1 MPVVHSLNKVQKTIQ
16 KSKGA
21 MHPKGRK
28 FKQLNRA
35 TLREHKIN
43 EKKMQHVEKKEF
55 ELMRVKFFQEAI
67 NNRDKQETFS
77 LEDMKLFIE
86 AFLSRD
92 DKELDRLKAERRKG
106 RPPTNR
112 QLLLENKKK
121 HEEHV
126 YDSGYLVPDLSDKR
140 TVELLRNW
148 NGTTGGSSI
157 FKFIHIS
164 RDTAEFEL
172 PSKKDETMKE

>member
-1 MPVVHSLNKVQKTIQ
+1 MPIQHSLSKVQKTIQ

-35 TLREHKIN
+35 TLREQKIAD
-43 EKKMQHVEKKEF
+43 KKMQHVEKKEF
-55 ELMRVKFFQEAI
+55 ELLRVKFLQEAI
-67 NNRDKQETFS
+67 TNREGQETFS
-77 LEDMKLFIE
+77 LDEIKLFIE
-86 AFLSRD
+86 AFLTRD
-92 DKELDRLKAERRKG
+92 DEELDKLKAERRKG

-121 HEEHV
+121 HEAQE
-126 YDSGYLVPDLSDKR
+126 YLSGYLVPDLTDKL

-148 NGTTGGSSI
+148 NGTSGGAGI
-157 FKFIHIS
+157 FKYVHVAKG
-164 RDTAEFEL
+164 TTEL
-172 PSKKDETMKE
+172 PSKQDEKMQE